1 MNEHKEQA
9 GFYLVLPSTSSNEI
23 FLENHTGRFTVL
35 LPKEIHLDEEFYW
48 EMALVELFWPK
59 QDSLSVPENLWY
71 EIQVKKEMEKNTHSN
86 FFVLQCE
93 QFIRL
98 CKTRIQGNIRHYV

>member
-1 MNEHKEQA
+1 MNEHKIQT

-23 FLENHTGRFTVL
+23 FLENHAGKFTVL
-35 LPKEIHLDEEFYW
+35 LPKEFHLNEEFHW

-59 QDSLSVPENLWY
+59 QDSLSVRENLWY
-71 EIQVKKEMEKNTHSN
+71 EIQESKMEMEKNTHSN

-93 QFIRL
+93 QFTRL
-98 CKTRIQGNIRHYV
+98 CKTWIQGNI